1 MSLTTLTTEPT
12 TPAPVFASPPPSP
25 RPAGSP
31 AEADPGC
38 CLIVDDSDLYRDR
51 LAEAVRERGYRV
63 LTADGYDAAI
73 DQVRRQPPGLAVVD
87 LKMPGRSG
95 LEVVKALRELSP
107 ETKCVVVT
115 GFGSIANAVDAI
127 HAGALNYVT
136 KPADADEILAALHRG
151 EGEPVGPKE
160 YNPPTLAE
168 NEWEYIQQVLA
179 DCGGNISQTARI
191 LGIERRT
198 LHAQTEEDA
207 AVVRRGER
215 HRVRV
220 THPCV
225 GGSRRGGERRSV
237 RCRPPGEDLAPA
249 RPPSF
254 AFPSPAAPREQSPA
268 RRRRR
273 RPPRRRS
280 PRCRNR
286 RRGT

>member
-1 MSLTTLTTEPT
+1 MSLTSTQQTGHAFP
-12 TPAPVFASPPPSP
+12 
-25 RPAGSP
+25 PAGLQPAGGQPAAPP
-31 AEADPGC
+31 AEAGGGRGGAVDAAC

-51 LAEAVRERGYRV
+51 LAEAIQERGYRV
-63 LTADGYDAAI
+63 LTADGYDAAVE
-73 DQVRRQPPGLAVVD
+73 QVRRQTPGLAVVD

-95 LEVVKALRELSP
+95 LELVRTLRDLSP

-198 LHAQTEEDA
+198 LQ
-207 AVVRRGER
+207 RKLKKM
-215 HRVRV
+215 
-220 THPCV
+220 
-225 GGSRRGGERRSV
+225 
-237 RCRPPGEDLAPA
+237 RP
-249 RPPSF
+249 
-254 AFPSPAAPREQSPA
+254 
-268 RRRRR
+268 
-273 RPPRRRS
+273 
-280 PRCRNR
+280 
-286 RRGT
+286 

>member
-1 MSLTTLTTEPT
+1 MSLTTAPQLPPVEYAAES
-12 TPAPVFASPPPSP
+12 TPPMPH
-25 RPAGSP
+25 RTGSP
-31 AEADPGC
+31 NAVDPGC

-63 LTADGYDAAI
+63 LTADGYDAAVE
-73 DQVRRQPPGLAVVD
+73 QVRRQPPGLAVVD

-95 LEVVKALRELSP
+95 LELVRTLRELSP

-198 LHAQTEEDA
+198 LQ
-207 AVVRRGER
+207 RKLKKM
-215 HRVRV
+215 
-220 THPCV
+220 
-225 GGSRRGGERRSV
+225 
-237 RCRPPGEDLAPA
+237 RP
-249 RPPSF
+249 
-254 AFPSPAAPREQSPA
+254 
-268 RRRRR
+268 
-273 RPPRRRS
+273 
-280 PRCRNR
+280 
-286 RRGT
+286 

>member
-1 MSLTTLTTEPT
+1 MSLTSSPNGGF
-12 TPAPVFASPPPSP
+12 PAPPAP
-25 RPAGSP
+25 RPVSGHSP
-31 AEADPGC
+31 VDPGC

-63 LTADGYDAAI
+63 MTADGYDAAI
-73 DQVRRQPPGLAVVD
+73 EQVRRQPPAFAVVD

-95 LEVVKALRELSP
+95 LEVVRTLREISP

-198 LHAQTEEDA
+198 LQ
-207 AVVRRGER
+207 RKLKKM
-215 HRVRV
+215 
-220 THPCV
+220 
-225 GGSRRGGERRSV
+225 
-237 RCRPPGEDLAPA
+237 RP
-249 RPPSF
+249 
-254 AFPSPAAPREQSPA
+254 
-268 RRRRR
+268 
-273 RPPRRRS
+273 
-280 PRCRNR
+280 
-286 RRGT
+286 

>member
-1 MSLTTLTTEPT
+1 MSLTTAPQAPPANYVTEPT
-12 TPAPVFASPPPSP
+12 PHRAPSP
-25 RPAGSP
+25 GAVDPGAVDPG
-31 AEADPGC
+31 AVDPGC

-63 LTADGYDAAI
+63 LTADSYDAAVE
-73 DQVRRQPPGLAVVD
+73 QVRRQPPGLAVVD

-95 LEVVKALRELSP
+95 LELVRTLRELSP

-198 LHAQTEEDA
+198 LQ
-207 AVVRRGER
+207 RKLKKM
-215 HRVRV
+215 
-220 THPCV
+220 
-225 GGSRRGGERRSV
+225 
-237 RCRPPGEDLAPA
+237 RP
-249 RPPSF
+249 
-254 AFPSPAAPREQSPA
+254 
-268 RRRRR
+268 
-273 RPPRRRS
+273 
-280 PRCRNR
+280 
-286 RRGT
+286 

>member
-1 MSLTTLTTEPT
+1 MSL
-12 TPAPVFASPPPSP
+12 SPSVAAGAP
-25 RPAGSP
+25 RPAYAAPTGPGSP
-31 AEADPGC
+31 QPDSVAGPQVDHGC

-51 LAEAVRERGYRV
+51 LAEAIGDRGYRV
-63 LTADGYDAAI
+63 LTADGFDAAL
-73 DQVRRQPPGLAVVD
+73 DAFRTERPGLAVVD

-95 LEVVKALRELSP
+95 LELVNTLREVSP

-127 HAGALNYVT
+127 HAGAVNYVT

-198 LHAQTEEDA
+198 LQ
-207 AVVRRGER
+207 RKLKKM
-215 HRVRV
+215 
-220 THPCV
+220 
-225 GGSRRGGERRSV
+225 
-237 RCRPPGEDLAPA
+237 RP
-249 RPPSF
+249 
-254 AFPSPAAPREQSPA
+254 
-268 RRRRR
+268 
-273 RPPRRRS
+273 
-280 PRCRNR
+280 
-286 RRGT
+286 

>member
-1 MSLTTLTTEPT
+1 MSLTTA
-12 TPAPVFASPPPSP
+12 PAVPLGGPSP
-25 RPAGSP
+25 GLLPDGRPLPAAPTNGS
-31 AEADPGC
+31 ADPAC

-63 LTADGYDAAI
+63 MTAADYDAAVE
-73 DQVRRQPPGLAVVD
+73 QVRRQPPGLAVVD

-95 LEVVKALRELSP
+95 LELVRTLRDLSP
-107 ETKCVVVT
+107 DTKCVVVT

-127 HAGALNYVT
+127 HAGAVNYVT

-198 LHAQTEEDA
+198 LQ
-207 AVVRRGER
+207 RKLKKM
-215 HRVRV
+215 
-220 THPCV
+220 
-225 GGSRRGGERRSV
+225 
-237 RCRPPGEDLAPA
+237 RP
-249 RPPSF
+249 
-254 AFPSPAAPREQSPA
+254 
-268 RRRRR
+268 
-273 RPPRRRS
+273 
-280 PRCRNR
+280 
-286 RRGT
+286 

>member
-1 MSLTTLTTEPT
+1 MSLTTA
-12 TPAPVFASPPPSP
+12 PAPPAPAFAPPAAAP
-25 RPAGSP
+25 RRDGS

-51 LAEAVRERGYRV
+51 LAEAIRERGYRV
-63 LTADGYDAAI
+63 LTAHDYDAAVE
-73 DQVRRQPPGLAVVD
+73 QVRRQPPGLAVVD

-95 LEVVKALRELSP
+95 LEVVRTLREISP

-198 LHAQTEEDA
+198 LQ
-207 AVVRRGER
+207 RKLKKM
-215 HRVRV
+215 
-220 THPCV
+220 
-225 GGSRRGGERRSV
+225 
-237 RCRPPGEDLAPA
+237 RP
-249 RPPSF
+249 
-254 AFPSPAAPREQSPA
+254 
-268 RRRRR
+268 
-273 RPPRRRS
+273 
-280 PRCRNR
+280 
-286 RRGT
+286 

>member
-1 MSLTTLTTEPT
+1 MSLTTAPQVPAADYAPEP
-12 TPAPVFASPPPSP
+12 ASHRVSP
-25 RPAGSP
+25 QSAV
-31 AEADPGC
+31 DPGC

-63 LTADGYDAAI
+63 LTADGYDAAVE
-73 DQVRRQPPGLAVVD
+73 QVRRQPPGLAVVD

-95 LEVVKALRELSP
+95 LELVRTLRELSP

-198 LHAQTEEDA
+198 LQ
-207 AVVRRGER
+207 RKLKKM
-215 HRVRV
+215 
-220 THPCV
+220 
-225 GGSRRGGERRSV
+225 
-237 RCRPPGEDLAPA
+237 RP
-249 RPPSF
+249 
-254 AFPSPAAPREQSPA
+254 
-268 RRRRR
+268 
-273 RPPRRRS
+273 
-280 PRCRNR
+280 
-286 RRGT
+286 

>member
-1 MSLTTLTTEPT
+1 MSLTTTQTYAA
-12 TPAPVFASPPPSP
+12 PAYGAAP
-25 RPAGSP
+25 
-31 AEADPGC
+31 ADPSSHAGPQSGPQAGADPAC

-63 LTADGYDAAI
+63 LTADGYDAAVE
-73 DQVRRQPPGLAVVD
+73 QVRRQPPGLAVVD
-87 LKMPGRSG
+87 LKMAGRSG
-95 LEVVKALRELSP
+95 LELVRTLRELSP

-127 HAGALNYVT
+127 HAGAVNYVT

-198 LHAQTEEDA
+198 LQ
-207 AVVRRGER
+207 RKLKKM
-215 HRVRV
+215 
-220 THPCV
+220 
-225 GGSRRGGERRSV
+225 
-237 RCRPPGEDLAPA
+237 RP
-249 RPPSF
+249 
-254 AFPSPAAPREQSPA
+254 
-268 RRRRR
+268 
-273 RPPRRRS
+273 
-280 PRCRNR
+280 
-286 RRGT
+286 

>member
-1 MSLTTLTTEPT
+1 MSLTSSP
-12 TPAPVFASPPPSP
+12 TPAFAPQTPPHAAPGRGLGASDV
-25 RPAGSP
+25 
-31 AEADPGC
+31 DPGC

-51 LAEAVRERGYRV
+51 LAEAIRERGYRV
-63 LTADGYDAAI
+63 MTADGYDAAI
-73 DQVRRQPPGLAVVD
+73 EQVRRQPPGLAVVD
-87 LKMPGRSG
+87 LKMPGRGG
-95 LEVVKALRELSP
+95 LEVVRTLRELSP

-198 LHAQTEEDA
+198 LQ
-207 AVVRRGER
+207 RKLKKM
-215 HRVRV
+215 
-220 THPCV
+220 
-225 GGSRRGGERRSV
+225 
-237 RCRPPGEDLAPA
+237 RP
-249 RPPSF
+249 
-254 AFPSPAAPREQSPA
+254 
-268 RRRRR
+268 
-273 RPPRRRS
+273 
-280 PRCRNR
+280 
-286 RRGT
+286 